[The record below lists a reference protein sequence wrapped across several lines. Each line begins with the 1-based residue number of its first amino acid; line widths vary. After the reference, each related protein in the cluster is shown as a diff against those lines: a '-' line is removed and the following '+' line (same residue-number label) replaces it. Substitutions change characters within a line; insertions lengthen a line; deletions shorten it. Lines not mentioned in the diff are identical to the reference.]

1 MGYWGSMSPPVPLSP
16 RHDGWTPEKQ
26 WRFVEALAATA
37 SITQAARMVGMS
49 VRSAQ
54 RLRRHPLSGEFR
66 AAALAVTP
74 TRKTV
79 QKRQLRQLIQIG

>member
-1 MGYWGSMSPPVPLSP
+1 MSEQPFPPVPVSP

-37 SITQAARMVGMS
+37 SITQAARMVGMN

-54 RLRRHPLSGEFR
+54 RCGATRWRGISAPFDPL
-66 AAALAVTP
+66 
-74 TRKTV
+74 
-79 QKRQLRQLIQIG
+79 